1 MSMTNRKYFMAFNDT
16 IQIIFERRTAVMKIN
31 LDIGKAGLG
40 LFGAGLA
47 ILAGIVEDKK
57 MEYTVEKE
65 VKKQLSGG
73 DESEEKK
80 K

>member
-1 MSMTNRKYFMAFNDT
+1 
-16 IQIIFERRTAVMKIN
+16 MKMN
-31 LDIGKAGLG
+31 LDLGKAGLG

-73 DESEEKK
+73 DESEKKEK
-80 K
+80 

>member
-1 MSMTNRKYFMAFNDT
+1 MNIFNT
-16 IQIIFERRTAVMKIN
+16 IFTLAIMIQIQIIFERRLAMKMN
-31 LDIGKAGLG
+31 LDLGKAGLG

-65 VKKQLSGG
+65 VKKQLSGDG
-73 DESEEKK
+73 DESERKEK
-80 K
+80 

>member
-1 MSMTNRKYFMAFNDT
+1 
-16 IQIIFERRTAVMKIN
+16 MK
-31 LDIGKAGLG
+31 LDMGKAGLG

-65 VKKQLSGG
+65 VKKQLSG
-73 DESEEKK
+73 ESEEKK

>member
-1 MSMTNRKYFMAFNDT
+1 
-16 IQIIFERRTAVMKIN
+16 MKIN

>member
-1 MSMTNRKYFMAFNDT
+1 
-16 IQIIFERRTAVMKIN
+16 MKMN
-31 LDIGKAGLG
+31 LDLGKAGLG

-65 VKKQLSGG
+65 VKKKLTE
-73 DESEEKK
+73 ESEEKED
-80 K
+80 

>member
-1 MSMTNRKYFMAFNDT
+1 
-16 IQIIFERRTAVMKIN
+16 MKMN
-31 LDIGKAGLG
+31 LDLGKAGLG

-80 K
+80 YKHKGLQLMLQVLIFLQFLHPLL

>member
-1 MSMTNRKYFMAFNDT
+1 
-16 IQIIFERRTAVMKIN
+16 MKMN
-31 LDIGKAGLG
+31 LDHLDLGKAGLG

-65 VKKQLSGG
+65 VKKQLSG

-80 K
+80 

>member
-1 MSMTNRKYFMAFNDT
+1 M
-16 IQIIFERRTAVMKIN
+16 N
-31 LDIGKAGLG
+31 LDLGKAGLG

-65 VKKQLSGG
+65 VKKQLSE
-73 DESEEKK
+73 ESEEKED
-80 K
+80 

>member
-1 MSMTNRKYFMAFNDT
+1 
-16 IQIIFERRTAVMKIN
+16 MK
-31 LDIGKAGLG
+31 LDMGKAGLG

-65 VKKQLSGG
+65 VKKQLSVG
-73 DESEEKK
+73 DESERKEK
-80 K
+80 